1 MKKIAIIAGIIM
13 IVIVCIVVA
22 IFSVLNKEK
31 TPISSEEF
39 KSIMEGKSFTI
50 IDVTQQFVQYKDY
63 MLEAYIAQKDD
74 YQIEFYKLSS
84 GENAVNMYE
93 TNKAKFETQ
102 KGNNATSTNA
112 NMKNYSTYSLNSNGK
127 YKYISRIDDT
137 FVYVDVDENNK
148 EAIRDI
154 IKEIGY

>member
-1 MKKIAIIAGIIM
+1 
-13 IVIVCIVVA
+13 
-22 IFSVLNKEK
+22 
-31 TPISSEEF
+31 
-39 KSIMEGKSFTI
+39 
-50 IDVTQQFVQYKDY
+50 

-84 GENAVNMYE
+84 EENAVNMYD